1 MRYDV
6 QKLREAVKTAIAN
19 ERGELEARHTQRV
32 TNYTELKDRWLAK
45 HSETWRQFG
54 VLIGRRIRAG
64 KPITQKDIPTD
75 RNGYG
80 RYATFDE
87 TEPGKFVGGPSSDL
101 QIISAALQ
109 LITDETVT
117 PNELAKLGV
126 RASEL
131 RTVFS
136 LARSDA

>member
-6 QKLREAVKTAIAN
+6 QKLREATDKAIAA
-19 ERGELEARHTQRV
+19 ERVVAQKYYDEAVARYNNDLANWV
-32 TNYTELKDRWLAK
+32 TKY
-45 HSETWRQFG
+45 SEQWAQAAR
-54 VLIGRRIRAG
+54 LISRKVRAG
-64 KPITQKDIPTD
+64 KPITRDDVPTSE
-75 RNGYG
+75 YG
-80 RYATFDE
+80 HRTTFDARH
-87 TEPGKFVGGPSSDL
+87 PGDCPKGVSADL
-101 QIISAALQ
+101 QIIRSALE

-117 PNELAKLGV
+117 PTELAKLGV